1 MKLIKNLVEGSFRSS
16 SLDRSRNLR
25 DKTCDS
31 QSTCIYQHV
40 HCVTLVAKG
49 IFGKESRK

>member
-16 SLDRSRNLR
+16 SLDRSR